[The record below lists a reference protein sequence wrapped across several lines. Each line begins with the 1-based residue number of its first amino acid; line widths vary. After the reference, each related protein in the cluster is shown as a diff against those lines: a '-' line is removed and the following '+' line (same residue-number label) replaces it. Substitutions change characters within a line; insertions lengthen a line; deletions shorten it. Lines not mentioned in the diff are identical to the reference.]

1 MTGMDAG
8 FECRLEQSQLD
19 DPEIRQL
26 IEEDIA
32 SPIVVTRGNRYDSPE
47 EDYEF

>member
-1 MTGMDAG
+1 MAGMDAG
-8 FECRLEQSQLD
+8 FECRLESSQLD

-32 SPIVVTRGNRYDSPE
+32 SPMMRARDNRYDSPE
-47 EDYEF
+47 EDE